1 MAQSKKEKQEGVGSG
16 NISAPFIDGKEV
28 YEQTYNGGPVPD
40 AVASPVG
47 KDTDDGVPDQAV
59 G

>member
-1 MAQSKKEKQEGVGSG
+1 MTQKKEREEGVGAD
-16 NISAPFIDGKEV
+16 SAPSIDGKEV
-28 YEQTYNGGPVPD
+28 YEQAYNGGLVPD

-47 KDTDDGVPDQAV
+47 KGTDDGVSDQAV